1 MDARQAPQ
9 VKLRASKHTGAIGV
23 LAMGTTASRRLN
35 SLGTLVGA
43 ALVMAMAATLIG
55 AGSGAAPAQNFGAVQ
70 RYVFVPSRNTP
81 SVAVIERD
89 SDRVVGT
96 IDVGLVPA
104 QIFVS
109 EAVGKLAAVAAA
121 DRRLSIIDLKNGERR
136 SIELDFVPQRLL
148 GSADGNLA
156 VAADLS
162 AGKIA
167 FVELVRVREVSRV
180 TGLPPIRDLLLGA
193 DGAFLYVAADNL
205 RGVGVIDIARGKL
218 IAEIPTFAA
227 APGDVS
233 GLTRSPSGRLGYAKA
248 RDGRSVSLLDLSNF
262 RPLAQLEVGRAAS
275 KAYPTGFGGYL
286 VVPDSVE
293 KSVTVVATASMTIAA
308 MLKGSAGMTTVYSG
322 WFDTLALVPSVTD
335 RKLLIYDLDQLA
347 GAGEIALA
355 GVPGA
360 GAVTPEGTKLYL
372 AVEGTKQVAVVDLQ
386 TKRLMKPV
394 NLEFEPLAAIMA
406 RSFDICHN

>member
-1 MDARQAPQ
+1 
-9 VKLRASKHTGAIGV
+9 
-23 LAMGTTASRRLN
+23 MGTTASRQLM
-35 SLGTLVGA
+35 SLGTLVVAVGVIA
-43 ALVMAMAATLIG
+43 IATTLIG
-55 AGSGAAPAQNFGAVQ
+55 ATSAAAAAQNFGAVQ

-81 SVAVIERD
+81 AVAVIERD

-96 IDVGLVPA
+96 IDAGLVPT

-109 EAVGKLAAVAAA
+109 EAVGKLAAGAAA
-121 DRRLSIIDLKNGERR
+121 DRRLSVVDLKSGERR

-162 AGKIA
+162 AGTIS
-167 FVELVRVREVSRV
+167 FIELVRVREVSRI

-193 DGAFLYVAADNL
+193 DGAFLYVAADGL
-205 RGVGVIDIARGKL
+205 QGVGVIDIARGKL

-227 APGDVS
+227 VPGDVS
-233 GLTRSPSGRLGYAKA
+233 GLTRSPSGRMGYAKA

-262 RPLAQLEVGRAAS
+262 RPLSQLDVGRAAT

-286 VVPDSVE
+286 VVPDNANRT
-293 KSVTVVATASMTIAA
+293 VTVVATSSLTVAA
-308 MLKGSAGMTTVYSG
+308 MLKGLAGMTTVYSG
-322 WFDTLALVPSVTD
+322 WFDTLALVPSITD

-347 GAGEIALA
+347 AAGEIAL
-355 GVPGA
+355 PGPPA
-360 GAVTPEGTKLYL
+360 PGAVTSEGTRLYL

-386 TKRLMKPV
+386 TKRLMKPI

>member
-1 MDARQAPQ
+1 MRVMTMSRAASLRVRKLCALAVAAAIAP
-9 VKLRASKHTGAIGV
+9 VTVLTGLTPAV
-23 LAMGTTASRRLN
+23 
-35 SLGTLVGA
+35 A
-43 ALVMAMAATLIG
+43 AV
-55 AGSGAAPAQNFGAVQ
+55 QNFSAVQ
-70 RYVFVPSRNTP
+70 RYIFVPSRNTQAI
-81 SVAVIERD
+81 AVVERD

-96 IDVGLVPA
+96 IDAGLVPA
-104 QIFVS
+104 QIFIS
-109 EAVGKLAAVAAA
+109 EAVGKLVAVAAG
-121 DRRLSIIDLKNGERR
+121 DRKMSVVDLKNGDRR
-136 SIELDFVPQRLL
+136 SVEFDFVPQRLL
-148 GSADGNLA
+148 GSADGNL
-156 VAADLS
+156 VGAADLS
-162 AGKIA
+162 TGKIA
-167 FVELVRVREVSRV
+167 FVELVRVHEVSRV

-218 IAEIPTFAA
+218 IAEIPTFAT

-233 GLTRSPSGRLGYAKA
+233 GLTRSPSGRLGYAKE

-262 RPLAQLEVGRAAS
+262 RPLTQLEVGRAAS

-372 AVEGTKQVAVVDLQ
+372 TVEGTKQVAVVDLQ
-386 TKRLMKPV
+386 TKRLMKAISID
-394 NLEFEPLAAIMA
+394 FEPLAAIMA

>member
-1 MDARQAPQ
+1 
-9 VKLRASKHTGAIGV
+9 
-23 LAMGTTASRRLN
+23 MGTTASRRLK
-35 SLGTLVGA
+35 SLATLVVA
-43 ALVMAMAATLIG
+43 AVVMAIATVLIG
-55 AGSGAAPAQNFGAVQ
+55 ASSVAAPAQNFGAVQ

-81 SVAVIERD
+81 AVAVIERD

-109 EAVGKLAAVAAA
+109 EAVGKLAAVSAG
-121 DRRLSIIDLKNGERR
+121 DRRLSVVDLKSGERR

-162 AGKIA
+162 AGTIS
-167 FVELVRVREVSRV
+167 FIELARVREVSRI

-193 DGAFLYVAADNL
+193 DGAFLYVAADGL
-205 RGVGVIDIARGKL
+205 KGVGVIDIARGKL

-227 APGDVS
+227 VPGDVS
-233 GLTRSPSGRLGYAKA
+233 GLTRSPSGRMGYAKA

-262 RPLAQLEVGRAAS
+262 RPLTQLDVGRAAT

-286 VVPDSVE
+286 VVPDNANRT
-293 KSVTVVATASMTIAA
+293 VTVVATSSLTVAG
-308 MLKGSAGMTTVYSG
+308 MLKGLAGMTTVYSG
-322 WFDTLALVPSVTD
+322 WFDTLALVPSITD
-335 RKLLIYDLDQLA
+335 RKLLIYDLDRLA
-347 GAGEIALA
+347 EAGEIAL
-355 GVPGA
+355 PGPPAA
-360 GAVTPEGTKLYL
+360 GAVTSEGTKLYL

-386 TKRLMKPV
+386 TKRLMKPI

-406 RSFDICHN
+406 RSFDICHK